1 MTRTI
6 TTPTASYEL
15 VRADMVAAARMR
27 ARMAS
32 QLDDGDSARTITR
45 EAWEQDCDDCPAIYD
60 LDHLEMQEIRHAW
73 LAAYSGALC

>member
-1 MTRTI
+1 MTTDPI
-6 TTPTASYEL
+6 MYAT

-45 EAWEQDCDDCPAIYD
+45 EAWEQDCQDVDGIYD
-60 LDHLEMQEIRHAW
+60 LDDIEQAEIRQAW
-73 LAAYSGALC
+73 LAAYDAAIGGAE